1 MAEKN
6 KASKDKDSLKGA
18 EYIYILP
25 PDQDKTI
32 EDRASGSEGIFPIH
46 TSPTGVITDIHIDKG
61 MIRGLP
67 QNSPVCDR
75 LLNYDD
81 QNENGIRINCFVEL
95 KGSRNADQTEHA
107 AEQIK
112 RTIHYADDKESH
124 PEFAEWTNK
133 GDLCLAVIAGAPDK
147 TLPPLANDSAKNL
160 CKLLYRRSGNK
171 EYGKE
176 NLLKH
181 VFYVKLEKR
190 CKQAVLQGSA
200 PMTIVCYNKTGAFA
214 PFPELL
220 VGAK

>member
-1 MAEKN
+1 MAKKN
-6 KASKDKDSLKGA
+6 KASKDKESLKGA

-25 PDQDKTI
+25 PDQDITI
-32 EDRASGSEGIFPIH
+32 EDHDSGSEGIFPIH
-46 TSPTGVITDIHIDKG
+46 TSPAGVITDIHIDKG

-95 KGSRNADQTEHA
+95 KGSRNVDQTEHA
-107 AEQIK
+107 AEQISQ
-112 RTIHYADDKESH
+112 TIQYANDKTKH
-124 PEFAEWTNK
+124 PEFA
-133 GDLCLAVIAGAPDK
+133 
-147 TLPPLANDSAKNL
+147 AKNL